1 MTKKSN
7 WLVYLGA
14 DQPPLGL
21 EKASVVWG
29 LTVASDY
36 LPDTTRQPYNEVN
49 SLSDGSFLGL
59 EGEGVGRGSSTQER
73 TF

>member
-1 MTKKSN
+1 MTKKNN

-29 LTVASDY
+29 LTVALDY
-36 LPDTTRQPYNEVN
+36 LPDTTRQPYDEVN
-49 SLSDGSFLGL
+49 HLSDAYFLHH
-59 EGEGVGRGSSTQER
+59 
-73 TF
+73 